1 MYQKAYTCTL
11 NRWKRLAINIIINFS
26 LKLLR
31 KSFIYKNHNFQEIFR
46 YIGSQDLITRQSLID
61 KKIIRS

>member
-11 NRWKRLAINIIINFS
+11 NRWKRLAMHIIINFS

-31 KSFIYKNHNFQEIFR
+31 KSFIYKNHNLQETFR
-46 YIGSQDLITRQSLID
+46 YIGSQDSVTGQSLID

>member
-1 MYQKAYTCTL
+1 MH
-11 NRWKRLAINIIINFS
+11 IIINFS

-31 KSFIYKNHNFQEIFR
+31 KSFIYKNHNLQATFR
-46 YIGSQDLITRQSLID
+46 YIGSQDPVTRQSLID